1 MSTSALDLL
10 HDGKILVDFKSMFSP
25 YDFEKKMTVEFW
37 VISKMNEIDKT
48 NLTDQTKFR
57 LNEMRLKI
65 ILTSKLIKEKD
76 AVKNQVNILLRLIT

>member
-1 MSTSALDLL
+1 
-10 HDGKILVDFKSMFSP
+10 
-25 YDFEKKMTVEFW
+25 MTVEFW

-57 LNEMRLKI
+57 LKEIRLKI

-76 AVKNQVNILLRLIT
+76 AVKNQVNILLLLIT

>member
-1 MSTSALDLL
+1 MTLKKNDSR
-10 HDGKILVDFKSMFSP
+10 ILSYFK
-25 YDFEKKMTVEFW
+25 D
-37 VISKMNEIDKT
+37 EIDKT

-76 AVKNQVNILLRLIT
+76 AVKNQVNILLLLIT

>member
-57 LNEMRLKI
+57 LKEIRLKI

-76 AVKNQVNILLRLIT
+76 AVKNQVNILLLLIT

>member
-1 MSTSALDLL
+1 MTL
-10 HDGKILVDFKSMFSP
+10 K
-25 YDFEKKMTVEFW
+25 KKMTVEFW